1 MMAAKRFFMCEPFAM
16 FDHAF
21 DAMVRSSTAYVV
33 LVAEQQL
40 LITYRLC
47 AAIHR
52 TFLIAVPPLDVAGAT
67 NHFVFPTSFF
77 SQSTVNTD
85 HILG

>member
-1 MMAAKRFFMCEPFAM
+1 MAAKRFLMCEPFAM

-21 DAMVRSSTAYVV
+21 DATVRSSTAYVV

-40 LITYRLC
+40 LISYRLC
-47 AAIHR
+47 ATIHR
-52 TFLIAVPPLDVAGAT
+52 TFLIAVPPLDVARAT
-67 NHFVFPTSFF
+67 NHFVFPTSVF

>member
-1 MMAAKRFFMCEPFAM
+1 MAAKRFLMCEPFAM

-21 DAMVRSSTAYVV
+21 DAMVRSSSAYVV
-33 LVAEQQL
+33 LVAKQQFF
-40 LITYRLC
+40 ITHWLR

-67 NHFVFPTSFF
+67 NHFVFPTSVF

>member
-1 MMAAKRFFMCEPFAM
+1 MAAKRFLMCEPFAM
-16 FDHAF
+16 FDHAL
-21 DAMVRSSTAYVV
+21 DAPGRSSTEPVV
-33 LVAEQQL
+33 PFAKQQL
-40 LITYRLC
+40 LIMYRPC

-67 NHFVFPTSFF
+67 NHFVFPTSIF